1 MPGMDKGVDSDQGTV
16 EDADLTLKEAALLA
30 ACSVKT
36 LRRAIHGATAPAL
49 PMHYVDGVSGAQ
61 IMVRRADLLQWQ
73 RERAGQVS
81 TLDNALTTGQEGVD
95 TVDTIHPSVSS
106 GSAALIAGVVA
117 PLVADLAE
125 ARRTIQQQA
134 EELGTLRERLRALDA
149 AQVQQQQQAEQDAQA
164 EHVQAEAWAQML
176 QADVVMPPP
185 TQLHLVAATAPEPGP
200 EPPPSAPPPP
210 ARPRPRSLIGRMVAW
225 VRAPR

>member
-1 MPGMDKGVDSDQGTV
+1 MDRGVDSDQGTV

-61 IMVRRADLLQWQ
+61 IMIRRADLLHWQ
-73 RERAGQVS
+73 RERSGQVS
-81 TLDNALTTGQEGVD
+81 TLDNAVATGQEGLDTMD
-95 TVDTIHPSVSS
+95 TVHPSMSS

-125 ARRTIQQQA
+125 ARRTIERLA
-134 EELGTLRERLRALDA
+134 TENGALRERLAHAERARDA
-149 AQVQQQQQAEQDAQA
+149 S
-164 EHVQAEAWAQML
+164 
-176 QADVVMPPP
+176 
-185 TQLHLVAATAPEPGP
+185 AAPIGP
-200 EPPPSAPPPP
+200 EPTPPLT
-210 ARPRPRSLIGRMVAW
+210 ARPAPSWRAW
-225 VRAPR
+225 ALRWLRG